1 MIKLLLGATAAA
13 VAFALP
19 VAADAA
25 PKGSAGASSSAKIAA
40 AAINDG
46 GNTATI
52 AKGAHGA
59 GVIRAQILLD
69 RKWFSPGE
77 IDGGFGE
84 NMRRAVAAFQDA
96 NGLGASGRIDADTWQ
111 ALKGDD
117 DHATTLYTI
126 TDKDAAGP
134 YVKIPKD
141 MMDRAQLPRLDY
153 EDLVEML
160 GEKFHMSPKLLRD
173 LNRGKKFAAGTEIT
187 VPDVESKAPP
197 KAASIRILKKA
208 RLLMALDAAGKPVA
222 LFPISLGS
230 PRDEL
235 EVGKLKIQTEVT
247 NPSFDYTPEL
257 LHDKN
262 PAHKKVT
269 IAPGPNNPIGVL
281 WMGLSRKHFG
291 IHGTANPATVG
302 HSQTNGCV
310 HLTNWDAAKLS
321 SIASAGL
328 VVDVVE

>member
-25 PKGSAGASSSAKIAA
+25 PKGSAGASSSAKVDA

-84 NMRRAVAAFQDA
+84 NMRRAVAAFQEA
-96 NGLGASGRIDADTWQ
+96 NGLTASGKIDADTWQ

-126 TDKDAAGP
+126 TGKDAAGP

-153 EDLVEML
+153 EDVVEML
-160 GEKFHMSPKLLRD
+160 GEKFHMSPKLLRE
-173 LNRGKKFAAGTEIT
+173 LNPGKKFERATR
-187 VPDVESKAPP
+187 S
-197 KAASIRILKKA
+197 S
-208 RLLMALDAAGKPVA
+208 
-222 LFPISLGS
+222 SL
-230 PRDEL
+230 
-235 EVGKLKIQTEVT
+235 T
-247 NPSFDYTPEL
+247 
-257 LHDKN
+257 
-262 PAHKKVT
+262 
-269 IAPGPNNPIGVL
+269 
-281 WMGLSRKHFG
+281 
-291 IHGTANPATVG
+291 
-302 HSQTNGCV
+302 
-310 HLTNWDAAKLS
+310 
-321 SIASAGL
+321 
-328 VVDVVE
+328 

>member
-1 MIKLLLGATAAA
+1 MKTPSLATLSLSL
-13 VAFALP
+13 AL
-19 VAADAA
+19 A
-25 PKGSAGASSSAKIAA
+25 AGASAFAA
-40 AAINDG
+40 NPATPAAL
-46 GNTATI
+46 
-52 AKGAHGA
+52 AKGASGPA
-59 GVIRAQILLD
+59 VLRAQVLLD
-69 RKWFSPGE
+69 RAWFSPGE
-77 IDGGFGE
+77 IDGRFGE
-84 NMRRAVAAFQDA
+84 NMRRGVAEFQKA
-96 NGLGASGRIDADTWQ
+96 RGLKVSGRIDDATWQ
-111 ALKGDD
+111 ELGGKDAEVQK
-117 DHATTLYTI
+117 TYVI
-126 TDKDAAGP
+126 TEKDAAGP
-134 YVKIPKD
+134 FVKIPKD
-141 MMDRAQLPRLDY
+141 PMERAKLPRLDY
-153 EDLVEML
+153 ETLEEAL
-160 GEKFHMSPKLLRD
+160 GERFHSSPALLRS
-173 LNRGKKFAAGTEIT
+173 LNKGKKFTAGTEIT

-262 PAHKKVT
+262 PDHKKVT